1 MKHAFILAY
10 YYLLRAGMASSYEE
24 LDGFHKAAITELIGL
39 AGDTDTNA
47 CIMGTL
53 LGALL
58 GANRIDKVFLG
69 ALFSFDCEIM
79 DKEKNPQPRPG
90 WMNVGRRVI
99 DSIEKLLKCRA
110 K

>member
-1 MKHAFILAY
+1 
-10 YYLLRAGMASSYEE
+10 MASSYEE
-24 LDGFHKAAITELIGL
+24 LEGFHKVAITELIGL

-58 GANRIDKVFLG
+58 GASRIDRGFLR
-69 ALFSFDCEIM
+69 ALFTFDCEVK
-79 DKEKNPQPRPG
+79 DKMVNPQPRPD

-99 DSIEKLLKCRA
+99 DAVEKLI
-110 K
+110 